1 VTLCGDNY
9 FTIQDNQNYKNLY
22 GVFMVLLE
30 FSIYPTD
37 KGISVSPYVSK
48 VLDYID
54 KSGVTYQLTPMGTIL
69 EGSWEKVMNVVTG
82 CFNLLEKDC
91 ERITVNLKVDYRKGS
106 ESRMHTKIEKVE
118 ELLNRKLST

>member
-1 VTLCGDNY
+1 
-9 FTIQDNQNYKNLY
+9 
-22 GVFMVLLE
+22 MVLLE

-37 KGISVSPYVSK
+37 KGISVSPYVSRI
-48 VLDYID
+48 LDYID

-69 EGSWEKVMNVVTG
+69 EGDWDKVITVVTG

-118 ELLNRKLST
+118 ELLNRKLVT

>member
-1 VTLCGDNY
+1 
-9 FTIQDNQNYKNLY
+9 
-22 GVFMVLLE
+22 MVLLE

-37 KGISVSPYVSK
+37 KGISVSPYVSRIM
-48 VLDYID
+48 DYID

-69 EGSWEKVMNVVTG
+69 EGDWDKVINVVTG

-118 ELLNRKLST
+118 ELLKRKLET